1 MFRVGMSCFGKAC
14 RVKGRHDVFREGMSC
29 LGKA

>member
-1 MFRVGMSCFGKAC
+1 MFREGMSCLGKAF